1 MRVAVTGAAGFVGQ
15 SLCATLLAR
24 GISTRQIVRRKSTAA
39 IDEVAVGGIGPE
51 TDWAIALDGV
61 ETLIHCAARVHLL
74 SDPAV
79 DPLATYRAVNV
90 AGTRRLAE
98 QAAALGV
105 RRLVFLSSV
114 KVNGERTPPGSPFSA
129 SDTPAPEDPYGM
141 SKWEA
146 EQELWRVAQQTGLE
160 AVVVRPP
167 MVYGPGV
174 RANFLRLT
182 KLVKRG
188 VPLPLGA
195 IQNYRSLLGLDNLVD
210 MLIRCIFH
218 PAAAGQ
224 TFLVSDGDD
233 LSTPELIRGLARAIG
248 RPARLL
254 PVPPALLRLGG
265 NVTGRRAEIE
275 RLIDSLQVDIR
286 HTCKTLEWNP
296 PMTVDEGFQRAV
308 GRW

>member
-1 MRVAVTGAAGFVGQ
+1 
-15 SLCATLLAR
+15 
-24 GISTRQIVRRKSTAA
+24 
-39 IDEVAVGGIGPE
+39 
-51 TDWAIALDGV
+51 
-61 ETLIHCAARVHLL
+61 
-74 SDPAV
+74 
-79 DPLATYRAVNV
+79 
-90 AGTRRLAE
+90 
-98 QAAALGV
+98 
-105 RRLVFLSSV
+105 
-114 KVNGERTPPGSPFSA
+114 
-129 SDTPAPEDPYGM
+129 
-141 SKWEA
+141 
-146 EQELWRVAQQTGLE
+146 
-160 AVVVRPP
+160 

-195 IQNYRSLLGLDNLVD
+195 IQNYRSLLGLDNLLD